1 MVRQYFLQGVVTLWF
16 VVFSPFAHSFNPLES
31 LSKAL
36 NSDAGQTSRDK
47 AGHAQ
52 ATGSSRAAQL
62 NRGSASERQVVYEG
76 YAREMLPIKQL
87 IAEGKID
94 DAIETKKKQY
104 PKPEDHD
111 VLAHLELGA
120 LSLDAAKFQEARDH
134 FTHAE
139 RGQVEQKDRS
149 TVGGFFSS
157 VRDTTVSTLTGN
169 EELGEYLGPGF
180 ERVLMLNYK
189 SIAYMLDGDRNAY
202 NVTRRAIDLQNIEKK
217 KFDEQV
223 RAAEQE
229 ISERKK
235 EQQANGNDLQKVG
248 FDAVVEEQYQAADKL
263 AKKVPSAFVNPFGFY
278 MAGVVQELDSYED
291 KSLRDNARISYQ
303 KALEL
308 NPNSS
313 VIKQAVDSLKKPPR
327 KDHRLVH
334 VVVGDGFSP
343 EKKLLKFDLS
353 MGLAMP
359 TEIELPIYEP
369 VASKVHRIEV
379 QTTKGKRWAKLSEVA
394 DISALALRYQQD
406 ASPLAQLRMMTTVIR
421 NVVEGHA
428 WNQAAKQ
435 SGLFGGL
442 VMAVKKERD
451 AMVHPDMRAWT
462 TLPSRLL
469 AARFYVP
476 EWVSIIKLI
485 VYDKQ
490 GRVLNSRVV
499 KIDKNSH
506 NFVYARTID
515 ETLYTTSSDKMWVG
529 MR

>member
-1 MVRQYFLQGVVTLWF
+1 MVRQYFLQGVVSLLF
-16 VVFSPFAHSFNPLES
+16 VVCSPAAHSFNPFES

-36 NSDAGQTSRDK
+36 NSDTGQTSQDDTGGAQP
-47 AGHAQ
+47 AGSTQ
-52 ATGSSRAAQL
+52 SGRL
-62 NRGSASERQVVYEG
+62 NRGSASGRQVVYEG
-76 YAREMLPIKQL
+76 YARDMLPVKQKL
-87 IAEGKID
+87 ADGEID
-94 DAIETKKKQY
+94 DAIETKQKQY

-120 LSLDAAKFQEARDH
+120 LSLDAAKFREAQDH

-139 RGQVEQKDRS
+139 QGQVEQKDRS

-157 VRDTTVSTLTGN
+157 VRDTTISTVTGN
-169 EELGEYLGPGF
+169 EELGEYQGPGF

-189 SIAYMLDGDRNAY
+189 SIAYMLDGDRKAY

-229 ISERKK
+229 IAENKK
-235 EQQANGNDLQKVG
+235 EQKEKGADLEKVG
-248 FDAVVEEQYQAADKL
+248 FDAVVEEQYQAADRL

-291 KSLRDNARISYQ
+291 RSLRDNARISYQ

-313 VIKQAVDSLKKPPR
+313 VIKQAVNSLKKPPR
-327 KDHRLVH
+327 KDSRLVH
-334 VVVGDGFSP
+334 VVVGDGFAP

-369 VASKVHRIEV
+369 VPSQVHRIEI

-394 DISALALRYQQD
+394 DITALALRYQQD

-428 WNQAAKQ
+428 WNQAARQ
-435 SGLFGGL
+435 SGILGGL
-442 VMAVKKERD
+442 VMAVKQERD

-469 AARFYVP
+469 AGRFHVP
-476 EWVSIIKLI
+476 KWVSVIKLT
-485 VYDKQ
+485 VYDEQ
-490 GRVLNSRVV
+490 DRVLNSRVV

-515 ETLYTTSSDKMWVG
+515 KTLYTASSDEMWVG